1 MTAHRAALHTGALG
15 QSAAWQHYDEAMRR
29 QFWATLALRHT
40 QGLGVRSVARLL
52 HHYGTAYA
60 AVQAA
65 GQWRRVLGLRESVVA
80 AFCSGSWRVTAE
92 QEWRRA
98 QSLDAHIVLW
108 HDVRYPTALR
118 QLPDAPALLYC
129 RGALSLLSGAL
140 LGMVGSRHC
149 SAQGLRLC
157 AGMAGDLA
165 ASGLTIV
172 SGMAKG
178 IDSAAHSA
186 ALGKVGSSIGVLGTG
201 IDCVYPP
208 AHEALHSAMA
218 RHGLLLSE
226 FAPGTQAHPSNFPVR
241 NRIISGLSL
250 GVVIVEAAFKSGSL
264 ITARLALEQNRE
276 VYIVPAA
283 HQHSAF
289 SEGCRALALEGAQV
303 VDNAEQILCDLA
315 PHLSAC
321 CPAPVIDP
329 KPELAARTPLAPF
342 AHSAAAALEPQA
354 APFVP
359 TVHRIQ
365 EGLAFSASHGS
376 GAEPEP
382 QINHNARVDLLPP
395 VTRSAAAAVPF
406 FEQNKP
412 DAAPE
417 QAKAEPQPTAQ
428 AALKPTATAEP
439 EPLAALPALAA
450 QLYHYIAAHPEC
462 TVDALCEQL
471 SCGAGQANAQLVV
484 LEMEGCVRRLPG
496 GRYRAGG

>member
-15 QSAAWQHYDEAMRR
+15 QSAAWQRYDEAMRR

-108 HDVRYPTALR
+108 HDACYPTALR

-186 ALGKVGSSIGVLGTG
+186 ALDKVGSSIGVLGTG

-283 HQHSAF
+283 HQHTAF

-321 CPAPVIDP
+321 CPAP
-329 KPELAARTPLAPF
+329 KPAQPLTSTAPS
-342 AHSAAAALEPQA
+342 AHSAAASKPQA
-354 APFVP
+354 APLVP
-359 TVHRIQ
+359 AVHIQ
-365 EGLAFSASHGS
+365 EGLALPARHSS
-376 GAEPEP
+376 GAELEP
-382 QINHNARVDLLPP
+382 QINHNTRADLLPP
-395 VTRSAAAAVPF
+395 ATRSAAVAAPF

-412 DAAPE
+412 NAAPE
-417 QAKAEPQPTAQ
+417 QAKARPQPTAQ
-428 AALKPTATAEP
+428 AALKPTATAVP
-439 EPLAALPALAA
+439 APLAALPALAA
-450 QLYHYIAAHPEC
+450 QLYHSIAAHPEC

-484 LEMEGCVRRLPG
+484 LEMEGCVHRLPG